1 MKMDCVIYTKENCT
15 WCVAAKDF
23 MQRQQTTFNEVHIVD
38 EITPE
43 MIRANDKSYI
53 IRDKLMELF
62 PGVRTVPIITIDG
75 QFIGGYNE
83 LVKYFTENGLMLA

>member
-23 MQRQQTTFNEVHIVD
+23 MQRQRCSYKEVKIGE
-38 EITPE
+38 EILLE
-43 MIRANDKSYI
+43 EVLQK
-53 IRDKLMELF
+53 F
-62 PGVRTVPIITIDG
+62 PGVKTVPIITIDG
-75 QFIGGYNE
+75 EFIGGYNE